1 MSRICIKCGHN
12 NPDSENFCTKCG
24 APLPRISGAV
34 AKPVRVKVTKN
45 YDIIKLKVEQLL
57 SYEISSEDYLTI
69 LDNIYQKIEESA
81 ATVENLDIPEELMPY
96 FKEQIEIGL
105 TGIDMF
111 LQSIQEL
118 RILPELLENLNN
130 AENEEVRENILNEID
145 KVRESGLNLAAEATE
160 HLNIALDMAIENLSK
175 WKEEDFGSGYYV

>member
-1 MSRICIKCGHN
+1 MGRICVKCGN
-12 NPDSENFCTKCG
+12 TNPDGENFCLKCG
-24 APLPRISGAV
+24 APLPRVSQAV
-34 AKPVRVKVTKN
+34 ARPARVKITKN

-57 SYEISSEDYLTI
+57 SYEISTDEYLEV
-69 LDNIYQKIEESA
+69 LDNIYQKIEEASS
-81 ATVENLDIPEELMPY
+81 TVENLEVPEDLMPY

-111 LQSIQEL
+111 LQAIQEL
-118 RILPELLENLNN
+118 RILPDLLEELNN
-130 AENEEVRENILNEID
+130 APNEESRENILHEIE

-175 WKEEDFGSGYYV
+175 WKEEDFGAGYYV